1 MKPKKHIFVCVH
13 ERPAGDPRGSCRE
26 RGSRRVLDALKGGL
40 FQHDLLG
47 EIKATGTTCLGHC
60 EHGVTAVVYP
70 EGTWYRKLQ
79 VEDVDD
85 IIEEHMLDGEP
96 VARLLL
102 DEADI

>member
-1 MKPKKHIFVCVH
+1 
-13 ERPAGDPRGSCRE
+13 
-26 RGSRRVLDALKGGL
+26 
-40 FQHDLLG
+40 
-47 EIKATGTTCLGHC
+47 
-60 EHGVTAVVYP
+60 VTAVVYP